1 MNKVYLLLR
10 NNQQTGP
17 YSLEELTNLPLKPFD
32 LIWVEGKSFGWS
44 YPGEIE
50 ALKPYVTAATGAPPP
65 EPSPQAAI
73 PSTPEPKPASK
84 KIFVSLPQS
93 AAARPVAQPQQQP
106 QQFQPQPQPQ
116 PQPQAQAS
124 TADMLEQK
132 AEELRKRIQ
141 SQAAES
147 SAQPKETQTRYARS
161 INDVE
166 EEYTSWVFKQK
177 AKKKKTPGV
186 QWAAALLVLGLAGY
200 WGWSMMAGDNATAQ
214 PQALA
219 QSTPGQQAGEPEPA
233 SPEDDA
239 VMSVAESLAP
249 VDEKKKET
257 AESPRLRQQEK
268 KEASTL
274 PQVQEDE
281 PAAATT
287 AVQEAPSPAPGT
299 ETPMENGAKEESTV
313 SAEPKK
319 ERKKLG
325 KAINNVLEKLKG
337 NKQEETVEEAPKS
350 VTGSSGERRAVRRGE
365 DNSVVP
371 EAPNLAA
378 QIKLVASE
386 RPDNWMM
393 GVVGQKLTL
402 YNLSN
407 QTIRSATV
415 EVLYYNEQNKLLE
428 KKQIQFTNIG
438 PSRTKTLP
446 IPDHRLA
453 DHASY
458 KVISA
463 SGDEEAYAR
472 MR

>member
-1 MNKVYLLLR
+1 MLLR

-17 YSLEELTNLPLKPFD
+17 YSLEELTNLPLNPFD

-44 YPGEIE
+44 YPSEIE
-50 ALKPYVTAATGAPPP
+50 ALKPYVASATGAPPV

-73 PSTPEPKPASK
+73 PSTPDPVPASR
-84 KIFVSLPQS
+84 KIFVSLPEN
-93 AAARPVAQPQQQP
+93 AAARPAAQPQQQP
-106 QQFQPQPQPQ
+106 QPQQLQSQPQS
-116 PQPQAQAS
+116 QAS
-124 TADMLEQK
+124 DADMLEQK

-141 SQAAES
+141 SQAAQS
-147 SAQPKETQTRYARS
+147 SAQPPETQTRYARS

-166 EEYTSWVFKQK
+166 EDYTSWVFKQK
-177 AKKKKTPGV
+177 AKKKKTPAV

-200 WGWSMMAGDNATAQ
+200 WGWSMIAGDQKTTQ

-219 QSTPGQQAGEPEPA
+219 QSTPAQQAVEPEQT
-233 SPEDDA
+233 SVEDDA
-239 VMSVAESLAP
+239 VMSVAESP
-249 VDEKKKET
+249 VPVAEKKKVT
-257 AESPRLRQQEK
+257 VESSRVQPQEK

-281 PAAATT
+281 SAVASST
-287 AVQEAPSPAPGT
+287 VQETPSPAPPVA
-299 ETPMENGAKEESTV
+299 ETPMDNEAKEEPTV
-313 SAEPKK
+313 LAEPKK

-337 NKQEETVEEAPKS
+337 NKQDETVEEAPKS
-350 VTGSSGERRAVRRGE
+350 VTGRSGERRAVRRGE
-365 DNSVVP
+365 DNSVVTD
-371 EAPNLAA
+371 APNLAA

-386 RPDNWMM
+386 RPENWMM

-458 KVISA
+458 KVITA

-472 MR
+472 VRK